1 MTERILPEELGLHQ
15 VEPHQWQKS
24 LHLLARTKKFFSAHL
39 RSVQAVIWRT
49 SCLSGPPSEAQD
61 RRAIH
66 TCEIIF
72 DTYVASD
79 QYHLL
84 LLPSDLVRANDGGE
98 VVTREVAQLIA
109 LEHLPWVCHN
119 VAPSLPVKLLQEEI
133 LGREPEA
140 DGIGAIQLS
149 SQPLRENIS
158 PNSCFLISSPA
169 GNAD

>member
-1 MTERILPEELGLHQ
+1 MEEALHLWSKERVESNNSPEANVEMIFLTERILPEELGLHQ

-24 LHLLARTKKFFSAHL
+24 LHLLAKTKKKFSVQL

-66 TCEIIF
+66 TCEIIL

-84 LLPSDLVRANDGGE
+84 LLPSDLVRTNDGGE
-98 VVTREVAQLIA
+98 VVTREVTQLIT
-109 LEHLPWVCHN
+109 LKHLPWVCHN
-119 VAPSLPVKLLQEEI
+119 VQCV
-133 LGREPEA
+133 
-140 DGIGAIQLS
+140 
-149 SQPLRENIS
+149 
-158 PNSCFLISSPA
+158 
-169 GNAD
+169 